1 MNGKKAIR
9 VVLDTALTLML
20 VFEMFIQFTGEF
32 LHEVVGFAFFAT
44 VVLHLALSAAW
55 VKKTARNAKE
65 GKMTARRTAL
75 AVVGSLLAVT
85 MIILG
90 VSSVAISGI
99 LSSAG
104 FVWPI
109 GTYAM
114 WATVHAFSS
123 YALCALVVVH
133 LAMHWVFLASAF
145 KVPYN
150 PSRRRAI
157 ATGVNTVA
165 ALGVLALGSTAV
177 GKIAPQAVSAA
188 STDQAT
194 AGAAGESAA
203 VETAN
208 ASGVSAGS
216 ESFGNVS
223 DAPAPTAD
231 TSAPSTDTSAPST
244 DAPAPSGKSG
254 KSHGKGSSSSASASS
269 SGAPSGSS
277 STVPSAGSASASA
290 PANEGSS
297 GSTGNG
303 NSSGSASP
311 SSGPSSA
318 SNTSSSSVSGICT
331 LCRKQCSLSAPKCDK
346 PYAAGL
352 L

>member
-104 FVWPI
+104 FVWLI

-177 GKIAPQAVSAA
+177 GKIAPQAASAA

-208 ASGVSAGS
+208 ASGASAGS

-223 DAPAPTAD
+223 DAPAPTA
-231 TSAPSTDTSAPST
+231 DTSAPST

-290 PANEGSS
+290 PANEGSGS
-297 GSTGNG
+297 GTAGNG
-303 NSSGSASP
+303 TSASSASP

-318 SNTSSSSVSGICT
+318 SNTSSSSASGICT

>member
-133 LAMHWVFLASAF
+133 LAVHWVFLASAF

-177 GKIAPQAVSAA
+177 GKIAPQVASAA

-208 ASGVSAGS
+208 ASGASAGS

-223 DAPAPTAD
+223 DAPAPTA
-231 TSAPSTDTSAPST
+231 DTSAPST

-290 PANEGSS
+290 PANEGSGS
-297 GSTGNG
+297 GTAGNG
-303 NSSGSASP
+303 TSASSASP

-318 SNTSSSSVSGICT
+318 SNTSSSSASGICT

>member
-1 MNGKKAIR
+1 MKAKKAIR

-32 LHEVVGFAFFAT
+32 LHEVVGFALFAT

-75 AVVGSLLAVT
+75 AVVGSLLAVI

-177 GKIAPQAVSAA
+177 SKIAPQVASAA

-194 AGAAGESAA
+194 SAAGESVVA
-203 VETAN
+203 ETAN
-208 ASGVSAGS
+208 ATGARAGS
-216 ESFGNVS
+216 ESFGSVS

-231 TSAPSTDTSAPST
+231 TSAPTT
-244 DAPAPSGKSG
+244 DAPASSGKSG
-254 KSHGKGSSSSASASS
+254 KPHGKGSSSAASAPSS
-269 SGAPSGSS
+269 EAPSGSS
-277 STVPSAGSASASA
+277 SAAPSAGSASAGS
-290 PANEGSS
+290 PTNEGSS
-297 GSTGNG
+297 GATGDGTST
-303 NSSGSASP
+303 GSASSSSDP
-311 SSGPSSA
+311 SST
-318 SNTSSSSVSGICT
+318 SNTSSSSASGICT

>member
-1 MNGKKAIR
+1 MKGKKAIR

-44 VVLHLALSAAW
+44 VVLHLALAAAW

-109 GTYAM
+109 GAYAM
-114 WATVHAFSS
+114 WATVHAFSA
-123 YALCALVVVH
+123 YALCALVVMH

-177 GKIAPQAVSAA
+177 SKIAPQVASAA
-188 STDQAT
+188 SAEQA
-194 AGAAGESAA
+194 ASAAGESAV
-203 VETAN
+203 VEAAS
-208 ASGVSAGS
+208 ASGTSAGS

-231 TSAPSTDTSAPST
+231 TSAPTT

-254 KSHGKGSSSSASASS
+254 KSHGKGSSSSASAPS

-277 STVPSAGSASASA
+277 ASAPSAGSASASA

-297 GSTGNG
+297 DAAGN
-303 NSSGSASP
+303 A
-311 SSGPSSA
+311 SSA
-318 SNTSSSSVSGICT
+318 SASGICT
-331 LCRKQCSLSAPKCDK
+331 SS
-346 PYAAGL
+346 G
-352 L
+352 

>member
-177 GKIAPQAVSAA
+177 GKIAPQAASAA

-208 ASGVSAGS
+208 ASGASAGS

-223 DAPAPTAD
+223 DAPAPTA
-231 TSAPSTDTSAPST
+231 DTSAPST

-290 PANEGSS
+290 PANEGSGS
-297 GSTGNG
+297 GTAGNG
-303 NSSGSASP
+303 TSASSASP

-318 SNTSSSSVSGICT
+318 SNTSSSSASGICT
-331 LCRKQCSLSAPKCDK
+331 LCRKQCSLIAPKCDK